1 MWVPGWDTDE
11 ILGFSADALK
21 TSSPRPTIR
30 IRGPSVDEPTD
41 YAFDRS
47 GNYGWQ
53 IKGPGRSSRF
63 QRFRSDTVVNQGL
76 ASCFAYPASVLT
88 HPRRSPSI
96 IPADFGSAA
105 TTLMSWLPSAPA
117 SSGPE
122 RHVRRSESD
131 FLRVRAHRAD
141 RRQSRTTLG
150 RGGVTGH
157 RRRDRCGSPRP
168 QASIPHHADGGLDP
182 HATHRFD
189 VEGNS
194 WLPCYNGT
202 VARFDR
208 SRLRPGTVD
217 EPDLVLA

>member
-1 MWVPGWDTDE
+1 MGPR
-11 ILGFSADALK
+11 LGHRRDSWFLRGCAEDFFTPPDDPYPRTKRRRADRLCL
-21 TSSPRPTIR
+21 
-30 IRGPSVDEPTD
+30 
-41 YAFDRS
+41 RS
-47 GNYGWQ
+47 LGHYGWQ

-168 QASIPHHADGGLDP
+168 QASIPHHADGGLDL